1 MNKTYKRLT
10 LNERIIIET
19 LLHEKKSKS
28 YMAIHLN
35 RSRSTINNELK
46 KWLIKPTD
54 TYSATLAHWYAT
66 TINSTKRTEDKIN
79 TYKSLL
85 SGYSPDQI
93 AGSIKLL
100 YLIIQ

>member
-19 LLHEKKSKS
+19 ITSKKKSKS

-46 KWLIKPTD
+46 KWLIKPT
-54 TYSATLAHWYAT
+54 
-66 TINSTKRTEDKIN
+66 
-79 TYKSLL
+79 
-85 SGYSPDQI
+85 
-93 AGSIKLL
+93 
-100 YLIIQ
+100 